1 MFNNKVIKAPT
12 PEIYAANLVMSVTL
26 YQTDKFWYIPRQKLA
41 IKIIGTIYMACQY
54 SGSPIKINFKT
65 SRATTTK
72 TSIED
77 PIMTNVSR
85 TKA

>member
-1 MFNNKVIKAPT
+1 
-12 PEIYAANLVMSVTL
+12 
-26 YQTDKFWYIPRQKLA
+26 
-41 IKIIGTIYMACQY
+41 MACQY
-54 SGSPIKINFKT
+54 SGSPIKITFKT